1 MASEMKGRLKMREKK
16 LSMTL
21 KMNLRIWV
29 TMDWTDHKNYS
40 ACLCAKLKFIIMYK
54 NLKKSDVLLRQT
66 LCSVTAQIIYN
77 VHFFTHFQCFY

>member
-1 MASEMKGRLKMREKK
+1 
-16 LSMTL
+16 
-21 KMNLRIWV
+21 
-29 TMDWTDHKNYS
+29 
-40 ACLCAKLKFIIMYK
+40 MYK